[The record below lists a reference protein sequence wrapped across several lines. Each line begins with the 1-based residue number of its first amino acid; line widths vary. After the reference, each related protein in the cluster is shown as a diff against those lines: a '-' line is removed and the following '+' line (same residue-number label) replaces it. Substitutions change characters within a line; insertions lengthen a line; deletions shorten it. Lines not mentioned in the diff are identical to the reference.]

1 MSSISSDEEMAVAR
15 LNDTYDL
22 IRIIGR
28 GSTCKVWLARHVDQP
43 SFQFAIKIMSSQ
55 YMKMKNAINNISK
68 EVHILRQMS
77 HEGIVKMYEYGD
89 DGVITCNNQ

>member
-1 MSSISSDEEMAVAR
+1 
-15 LNDTYDL
+15 
-22 IRIIGR
+22 
-28 GSTCKVWLARHVDQP
+28 
-43 SFQFAIKIMSSQ
+43 
-55 YMKMKNAINNISK
+55 MKMKNAINNISK